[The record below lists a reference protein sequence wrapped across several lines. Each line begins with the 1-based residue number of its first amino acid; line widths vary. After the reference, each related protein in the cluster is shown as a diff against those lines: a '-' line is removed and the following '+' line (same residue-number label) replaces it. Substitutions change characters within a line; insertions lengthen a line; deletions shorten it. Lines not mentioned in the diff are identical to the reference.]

1 MRAGAYW
8 RRDWRRTADVSRIAF
23 MSYRSQQNMTSYQVL
38 MVKFLTNPPRNLYMK
53 VFIVQIVILLI
64 LIGSSPMAA
73 AQNDA
78 GDGYT
83 NSQCAECHEEMAD
96 DHAASVHKDVQCLEC
111 HVQAVEEN
119 HEALAAVNCRQCH
132 APHDEKV
139 IHDAHTRVACKACH
153 QKDGIPV
160 AEPETGLVIF
170 SGNILS
176 GRKLSP
182 HQMVAERG
190 DSLCQKCHFKGNALG
205 ASSMILP
212 PKGILCM
219 PCHAATFSIGDRT
232 TFLSLL
238 IFGVGMS
245 GMCVV
250 WFSGG
255 RIRQSAHALQG
266 GLSPL
271 MVAMV
276 ADVLFLRR
284 LFRLSPCRWLI
295 HALIFYP
302 ILIRFAFGALTL
314 SLSLIVPD
322 TDLARAMLDK
332 NNPLQGMLFDL
343 TGLMIFTGVAAVLF
357 RPKEGLQTIANL
369 PKPGR
374 TMTVLLGLIVL
385 VGFILESL
393 RIAMTG
399 WPSGA
404 QYAFI
409 GYGLSLLLKSVPE
422 ITTIYGYVWYVHT
435 ILTGVF
441 IALIPFTRMLH
452 IITSPV
458 VLMADVRSRI
468 QANN

>member
-1 MRAGAYW
+1 
-8 RRDWRRTADVSRIAF
+8 
-23 MSYRSQQNMTSYQVL
+23 
-38 MVKFLTNPPRNLYMK
+38 
-53 VFIVQIVILLI
+53 
-64 LIGSSPMAA
+64 MAA

-96 DHAASVHKDVQCLEC
+96 DHAASVHKDIQCLEC

-139 IHDAHTRVACKACH
+139 ITTPTHGSLAKHAIRKTASRSQNLKQA
-153 QKDGIPV
+153 
-160 AEPETGLVIF
+160 LVIF

-182 HQMVAERG
+182 HQMVAGRG

-302 ILIRFAFGALTL
+302 ILIRFAFGAMTL
-314 SLSLIVPD
+314 GLSLIVPD

-343 TGLMIFTGVAAVLF
+343 TGLMIIHRCGGGALSPQR
-357 RPKEGLQTIANL
+357 RPTNDRQSA
-369 PKPGR
+369 
-374 TMTVLLGLIVL
+374 
-385 VGFILESL
+385 
-393 RIAMTG
+393 
-399 WPSGA
+399 
-404 QYAFI
+404 
-409 GYGLSLLLKSVPE
+409 
-422 ITTIYGYVWYVHT
+422 
-435 ILTGVF
+435 
-441 IALIPFTRMLH
+441 
-452 IITSPV
+452 
-458 VLMADVRSRI
+458 
-468 QANN
+468 

>member
-1 MRAGAYW
+1 
-8 RRDWRRTADVSRIAF
+8 
-23 MSYRSQQNMTSYQVL
+23 
-38 MVKFLTNPPRNLYMK
+38 MK
-53 VFIVQIVILLI
+53 ATIIQIVILAI
-64 LIGSSPMAA
+64 LIGHPAAIA
-73 AQNDA
+73 AQNDP

-111 HVQAVEEN
+111 HAQAVEED

-160 AEPETGLVIF
+160 VEPATGVVIF
-170 SGNILS
+170 SGNILP
-176 GRKLSP
+176 GRKLLP
-182 HQMVAERG
+182 HQMVAESG

-205 ASSMILP
+205 ASTMILP
-212 PKGILCM
+212 AKSILCM

-232 TFLSLL
+232 TLLSLL
-238 IFGVGMS
+238 VFVVGICGVGVI
-245 GMCVV
+245 C
-250 WFSGG
+250 FSGG
-255 RIRQSAHALQG
+255 VGRVSGHMFRG
-266 GLSPL
+266 GFSDL
-271 MVAMV
+271 MVKMV
-276 ADVLFLRR
+276 TDVFFLRR
-284 LFRLSPCRWLI
+284 LFHLSPARWLI
-295 HALIFYP
+295 HALIYYP
-302 ILIRFAFGALTL
+302 ILIRLAFGMTALG
-314 SLSLIVPD
+314 LSLILPD

-343 TGLMIFTGVAAVLF
+343 TGLMIFTGVAAALL
-357 RPKEGLQTIANL
+357 RPKEDLQTIVNL

-374 TMTVLLGLIVL
+374 AMTMLLGLIVL

-399 WPSGA
+399 WPSGS

-422 ITTIYGYVWYVHT
+422 ITNIYGYVWYVHA

-452 IITSPV
+452 IFTAPV
-458 VLMADVRSRI
+458 VLMADARSRDSGSGKI
-468 QANN
+468 

>member
-1 MRAGAYW
+1 
-8 RRDWRRTADVSRIAF
+8 
-23 MSYRSQQNMTSYQVL
+23 
-38 MVKFLTNPPRNLYMK
+38 MK
-53 VFIVQIVILLI
+53 VFIVQIVILGI
-64 LIGSSPMAA
+64 LIGIPPVIK
-73 AQNDA
+73 AQTNA

-111 HVQAVEEN
+111 HAQAVEED

-170 SGNILS
+170 SGNILP
-176 GRKLSP
+176 GRKLLP
-182 HQMVAERG
+182 HQMVVERR

-212 PKGILCM
+212 AKSILCM

-232 TFLSLL
+232 TLLSLL
-238 IFGVGMS
+238 VFVVGMS
-245 GMCVV
+245 GMCVI
-250 WFSGG
+250 WLSGNTGRGSSHKFRGGFSNL
-255 RIRQSAHALQG
+255 IVTMA
-266 GLSPL
+266 
-271 MVAMV
+271 

-284 LFRLSPCRWLI
+284 LFRLSPRRWLI

-343 TGLMIFTGVAAVLF
+343 TGLMIFAGAAAALL
-357 RPKEGLQTIANL
+357 RSKEDLQTIANL

-374 TMTVLLGLIVL
+374 TMTMLLGLIVM

-399 WPSGA
+399 WPSGS

-409 GYGLSLLLKSVPE
+409 GYGLSLLLKSVQE
-422 ITTIYGYVWYVHT
+422 ITNIYGYVWYVHT

-441 IALIPFTRMLH
+441 MALIPFTRMLH
-452 IITSPV
+452 IITAPV
-458 VLMADVRSRI
+458 VLMADARPRV
-468 QANN
+468 QPNH